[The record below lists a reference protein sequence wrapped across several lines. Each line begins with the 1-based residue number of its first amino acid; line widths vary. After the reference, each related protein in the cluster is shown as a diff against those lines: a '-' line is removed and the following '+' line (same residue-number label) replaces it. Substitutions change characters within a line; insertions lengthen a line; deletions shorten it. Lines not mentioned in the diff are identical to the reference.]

1 MGINMSST
9 ISEKVIKIV
18 AKELDIEE
26 ADVKLESTFVDD
38 LGADSLAS
46 VEVMMALEEE
56 FNIDIP
62 DEDAEKINSVQQ
74 VVDYIAQ
81 AIGEQATS

>member
-1 MGINMSST
+1 MSST

>member
-1 MGINMSST
+1 MSST

-18 AKELDIEE
+18 AKELDVDE

-56 FNIDIP
+56 FDIQIP
-62 DEDAEKINSVQQ
+62 DEDAEKIASVQQ
-74 VVDYIAQ
+74 VVDYISQ
-81 AIGEQATS
+81 ACGEQAS

>member
-1 MGINMSST
+1 MSST

-56 FNIDIP
+56 FSIDIP

-81 AIGEQATS
+81 AVGEQANS